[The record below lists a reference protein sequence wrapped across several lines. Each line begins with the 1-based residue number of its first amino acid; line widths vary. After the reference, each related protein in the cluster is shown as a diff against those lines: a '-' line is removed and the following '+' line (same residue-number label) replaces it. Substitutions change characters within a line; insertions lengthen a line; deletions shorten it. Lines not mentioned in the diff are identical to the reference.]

1 MNRPFRRGVLAGVL
15 APLFFLAG
23 IVFWVYQA
31 TGKIP
36 CPAQRLEEEG
46 VTLRL
51 VEPHH
56 ALEYWGEWQEEL
68 LPVLDKVCILIETVK
83 GSHLHG

>member
-1 MNRPFRRGVLAGVL
+1 MNRPFRRGMLAGIL

-23 IVFWVYQA
+23 IAFWVYQA

-46 VTLRL
+46 VAVRL
-51 VEPHH
+51 VKPDR
-56 ALEYWGEWQEEL
+56 ALGYWEKWQEEL
-68 LPVLDKVCILIETVK
+68 LPVLDRLCILIEAVR
-83 GSHLHG
+83 GGYLLG